1 MQRIYKTNDNQIS
14 VIDEFEP
21 GCWINITNPDADEL
35 RHFSE
40 RYEIEADFLL
50 AALDEEESPRVD
62 SENGQIMI
70 IVDIPYQEHNNNPAH
85 LFNTL
90 PLVIILTKQVVV
102 TVTTAETDILNEFT
116 QNRIKG
122 FYTQFKTR
130 FVLQILYRISQRYMT
145 YLRSIERSS
154 LRLEDGLL
162 KSLTNKELVEML
174 RLQKSLVY
182 LSTSLRANGLV
193 LERLLRNPN
202 IKNYQEDEDLL
213 EDVIIENRQAIQMA
227 DIYSSIL
234 ATTSESFASI
244 ISNNQNNIVKLLTS
258 ATIVMTIPTII
269 SGLMGMN
276 VPLPFSGP
284 YGFWYIM
291 ILIALLAALVGFV
304 LWRRKFF

>member
-1 MQRIYKTNDNQIS
+1 MQRYYKTNDNKIT

-21 GCWINITNPDADEL
+21 GCWINITDPTSEEL
-35 RHFSE
+35 RVLAES
-40 RYEIEADFLL
+40 YEIELDFLL
-50 AALDEEESPRVD
+50 AALDEEESPRIE
-62 SENGQIMI
+62 SENGQLLV
-70 IVDIPYQEHNNNPAH
+70 IVDIPYQEVGDNKTH

-90 PLVIILTKQVVV
+90 PLVIIITKQAIL
-102 TVTTAETDILNEFT
+102 TVTTAKSDILNEFID
-116 QNRIKG
+116 NKIKG

-130 FVLQILYRISQRYMT
+130 FVLQILYRISQRYMI
-145 YLRSIERSS
+145 YLRAIERTSS
-154 LRLEDGLL
+154 RLEDGLL

-182 LSTSLRANGLV
+182 LTTSLRANGLV
-193 LERLLRNPN
+193 LERLMRNPN

-276 VPLPFSGP
+276 VPLPFNGP
-284 YGFWYIM
+284 YGFLYIM
-291 ILIALLAALVGFV
+291 LLIVVLALLVGII

>member
-1 MQRIYKTNDNQIS
+1 MQRFYKTNDNKIS
-14 VIDEFEP
+14 VIDEFET
-21 GCWINITNPDADEL
+21 GCWMNITDPSADEL
-35 RHFSE
+35 RLVAETHD
-40 RYEIEADFLL
+40 IELDFLL
-50 AALDEEESPRVD
+50 AALDEEESPRIE
-62 SENGQIMI
+62 SENGQLLV
-70 IVDIPYQEHNNNPAH
+70 IVDIPYQENDSITTH

-90 PLVIILTKQVVV
+90 PLVIILTKQAIV
-102 TVTTAETDILNEFT
+102 TVTTAKNDILSEFSG
-116 QNRIKG
+116 NKIKG

-130 FVLQILYRISQRYMT
+130 FVLQILYRISQRYMI

-276 VPLPFSGP
+276 VPLPFNGP
-284 YGFWYIM
+284 NGFLYIL
-291 ILIALLAALVGFV
+291 ILIAVLALLVGIL